1 MMLQSLNLQ
10 ADKLSG
16 ISAAATP
23 TATAAATAT
32 ATAVATL
39 ETTSDPGGA
48 TTMLTTAPVAHVA
61 NGNNSNS
68 NSSTNSNNSPFS
80 NNNLSSTSSSN
91 NSQQQQQQLQ
101 YEYLENLTSSAATS
115 GAIAATTTFTG
126 AAKSF
131 HPYLRPNSSNGNSN
145 SNSSSNIAALSA
157 TAAAVAAKMSTTLF
171 ETLLHN
177 QINSSPTAPPA
188 IAATAAAAAA
198 PTPGTAA
205 TATAAAAAAG
215 AAGTAAAATSNSSIN
230 SRTSLGE
237 QPAVAAPPPN
247 CDNSPMDDLSIKSE
261 MVVMETNSPDP
272 GKDQPDADNI
282 KMFVGQIPKT
292 WDEPRL
298 RQMFEQFGPV
308 HTLNVL
314 RDKVTSISRGCCF
327 VTYYTRKAALLAQDA
342 LHNIKTLDGMH
353 HPIQMKPAD
362 SENRN
367 ERKLFVGMLNKK
379 YTEADV
385 RQLFTGHGTIEECT
399 VLRDQAGQS
408 KGCAFV
414 TFATKQNAI
423 GAIKALHQSQTME
436 GCSAPLVVKFADT
449 QKEKDQKKMQ
459 QLHAFCGINA
469 LTGPTASGAS
479 AAAATPTAN
488 AATALIATTP
498 SAARPNPS
506 MAAALA
512 AVPPVQQ
519 AGASAQAALVQVPSS
534 AALNAS
540 LAPALL
546 ASSPHQGAAAA
557 AAAAAAYLGTDPA
570 TAAHLQLYQQLHGYG
585 LSPAH
590 YMPGLNFHH
599 PSDNSAHHSQHPQ
612 SQPQPQ
618 SHPSGGAAGSA
629 ASAAA
634 ASLSAAV
641 AAAAAAAAAPHPLG
655 GSGGGGPSSSAPPT
669 GSSGGGGGGG
679 SGSSGIGIPAAG
691 HAPGTGLLAAPSLSM
706 QNLVALLATPTAHS
720 HAHAHAHA
728 HHPLTAIA
736 HHSQSS
742 QSSSSGTSSLH
753 HQRLAY
759 AAAQQ
764 QQQPPPSTATFNMSQ
779 LMATPT
785 QQVGG
790 GQTLTLNAL
799 WPPSAADPYTP
810 SLSGLTNGAA
820 AYGAAQPLTASA
832 LQAAAAGVA
841 GKQIEGPDGSNLFI
855 YHLPQEFIDTD
866 LASTFLPF
874 GNVLSAKVF
883 IDKQTNLSKCFGF
896 VSYDNPHSA
905 NAAIQ
910 AMHGFQIGTK
920 RLKVQLKRSK
930 DAAKPY

>member
-1 MMLQSLNLQ
+1 MMLQSLSLH

-16 ISAAATP
+16 NPPATA
-23 TATAAATAT
+23 TATAAATPAT
-32 ATAVATL
+32 AATL
-39 ETTSDPGGA
+39 EATCDAATTAA

-68 NSSTNSNNSPFS
+68 SAGSSSSNSNNHSLYS
-80 NNNLSSTSSSN
+80 NNNLNTGN
-91 NSQQQQQQLQ
+91 NSQQQQQQQHQQILPVK
-101 YEYLENLTSSAATS
+101 YDYLENLTSSGATS

-131 HPYLRPNSSNGNSN
+131 HPYLRPTGNNSSG
-145 SNSSSNIAALSA
+145 IAALSTTTA
-157 TAAAVAAKMSTTLF
+157 TVATAAKMSTTMF

-177 QINSSPTAPPA
+177 QINSSPATLPAATA
-188 IAATAAAAAA
+188 IAAISAAAAAA
-198 PTPGTAA
+198 TATPGTAA
-205 TATAAAAAAG
+205 TAAAVAAAS
-215 AAGTAAAATSNSSIN
+215 TQLNSSIN
-230 SRTSLGE
+230 SRTSLGD
-237 QPAVAAPPPN
+237 QGGAIVVVSAAPPVAAPPPISGPN
-247 CDNSPMDDLSIKSE
+247 RNQSPTGESSVKMEL
-261 MVVMETNSPDP
+261 METNSPDLV
-272 GKDQPDADNI
+272 KDQPDADNI

-292 WDEPRL
+292 WDETRL

-327 VTYYTRKAALLAQDA
+327 VTYYTRKAALRAQDA

-423 GAIKALHQSQTME
+423 GAIKSLHQSQTME

-459 QLHAFCGINA
+459 QIHAFCGIN
-469 LTGPTASGAS
+469 TPSGAS
-479 AAAATPTAN
+479 AGSATPTIN
-488 AATALIATTP
+488 AATALIAAPP
-498 SAARPNPS
+498 SAGRSNPS

-512 AVPPVQQ
+512 AVPQVQQ
-519 AGASAQAALVQVPSS
+519 AGAAAAAQTTLVPMNSSTALS
-534 AALNAS
+534 AS
-540 LAPALL
+540 LTPNLL
-546 ASSPHQGAAAA
+546 ASNAHQGAAAA
-557 AAAAAAYLGTDPA
+557 AAAAAYLGADPT

-590 YMPGLNFHH
+590 YLPGLNFHH
-599 PSDNSAHHSQHPQ
+599 PPENSAHHSQHGPT
-612 SQPQPQ
+612 
-618 SHPSGGAAGSA
+618 A
-629 ASAAA
+629 ASAA
-634 ASLSAAV
+634 SLSAAAV
-641 AAAAAAAAAPHPLG
+641 AAAAAASHPLGNGGAPPPTPPTSG
-655 GSGGGGPSSSAPPT
+655 GSGGG
-669 GSSGGGGGGG
+669 SG
-679 SGSSGIGIPAAG
+679 GIPAAG
-691 HAPGTGLLAAPSLSM
+691 HAAGAGLLAAPSMSM
-706 QNLVALLATPTAHS
+706 QNLVTLLATPSAHHQLTLANATAH
-720 HAHAHAHA
+720 
-728 HHPLTAIA
+728 HH
-736 HHSQSS
+736 
-742 QSSSSGTSSLH
+742 SSSSPNNNSQSNLH

-759 AAAQQ
+759 AA
-764 QQQPPPSTATFNMSQ
+764 PPPTATAYSMGQ
-779 LMATPT
+779 LMGHTATPN
-785 QQVGG
+785 QQGGG

-799 WPPSAADPYTP
+799 WPPNAADPYAS
-810 SLSGLTNGAA
+810 SLSGLTNGTPF
-820 AYGAAQPLTASA
+820 GAASQPLTASA

-920 RLKVQLKRSK
+920 RLKVQLKRSR